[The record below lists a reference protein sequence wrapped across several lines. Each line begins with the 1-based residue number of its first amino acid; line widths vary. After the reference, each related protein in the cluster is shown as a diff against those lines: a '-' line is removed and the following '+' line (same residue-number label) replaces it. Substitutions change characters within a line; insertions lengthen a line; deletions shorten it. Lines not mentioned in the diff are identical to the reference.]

1 MVCALTPHR
10 LRGTFAILLFETSVP
25 IFKPAVCAIADV
37 EDVARAYVI
46 RSYYKRGLS
55 LRVVVEQAGVSES
68 ALYDYKSKIIGQL
81 KDLDHLAQGE
91 LDARLQ
97 PLLGQ

>member
-1 MVCALTPHR
+1 MQ
-10 LRGTFAILLFETSVP
+10 GTFVTLLSETGAP

-37 EDVARAYVI
+37 EDVARKYVI
-46 RSYYKRGLS
+46 GFYYERGLS
-55 LRVVVEQAGVSES
+55 LRVVVEQAGVSKN

-91 LDARLQ
+91 LDAWLQ
-97 PLLGQ
+97 PLLDR